1 MGNWGFRS
9 NGVNNL
15 DHQFSDAEGG
25 ARDFTVKERDS
36 ALSAD
41 SSEKQKIYLSLFI
54 GNMGLPQ

>member
-1 MGNWGFRS
+1 MGNWDFRS

-41 SSEKQKIYLSLFI
+41 SEKQKVYLSFS
-54 GNMGLPQ
+54 

>member
-1 MGNWGFRS
+1 MGNWDFRS

-25 ARDFTVKERDS
+25 TRDFTVKERDS

-41 SSEKQKIYLSLFI
+41 SSEKQKVYLSLFI
-54 GNMGLPQ
+54 GNIGLPW